1 MAFWKRKPGFAL
13 GDLQTY
19 LIKRGKEQKIL
30 IFKAMHDCQG
40 KTHHSH
46 ELDVDDLP
54 ILRALLDSVY
64 ADLKRR

>member
-1 MAFWKRKPGFAL
+1 MAFWKPKPRFAF
-13 GDLQTY
+13 GDLQAY
-19 LIKRGKEQKIL
+19 LITRGKEQKIL
-30 IFKAMHDCQG
+30 IFKAMTDAHG
-40 KTHHSH
+40 NTHHSH